1 MPIEQQPDA
10 SAPPPKRNSHRTVPP
25 PSEQAI
31 SIPKSIELPARGHL
45 RRTSEVDYVDAYFD
59 GGMGWV
65 LRERLRW
72 VESVLPRTPVD
83 AILEIGYG
91 SGVFMY
97 TLARHARALFGVEVH
112 GHGQT
117 VRDRLRE
124 DTIDL
129 SAAQGS
135 GMELPY
141 RDGSFDA
148 VVIVSAL

>member
-1 MPIEQQPDA
+1 RD
-10 SAPPPKRNSHRTVPP
+10 
-25 PSEQAI
+25 
-31 SIPKSIELPARGHL
+31 
-45 RRTSEVDYVDAYFD
+45 
-59 GGMGWV
+59 
-65 LRERLRW
+65 
-72 VESVLPRTPVD
+72 
-83 AILEIGYG
+83 
-91 SGVFMY
+91 VF
-97 TLARHARALFGVEVH
+97 GIEVH

-148 VVIVSAL
+148 VVIVSALEFMDDPGACLAESLRVTRSAGRVIAVTPRVLSWADAVYRLLSGIDPESAFRGGRQRVQRALTKFDADQRPRPYPCPKPRAT